1 MNFHEEL
8 NLFVFDYLTNDKTN
22 AALLLDGEWGTGKTY
37 YVKNALIPFLEN
49 KKKQVVYVSLYGV
62 EDAESLSK
70 NIFTE
75 SRLKA
80 INSTARTI
88 ISGTAKTVIRGISSY
103 FEVDLNGGVKEW
115 RKLAKFANLKDKLLI
130 IDDIE
135 RHSPRFNIIEIL
147 GYINNLCEQDGA
159 KVLLICDERALRAIG
174 LSKEELE
181 KYKKIKEKT
190 IGDTIKFFP
199 DLDESMV
206 SILRKYD
213 LSSIGNE
220 EDLVK
225 TLKTLSNE
233 KDICCFNLRS
243 FSRACQKISSIS
255 EKIKGLQVEENGVLS
270 EFIKASFFGLVA
282 FYLRLSKDSS
292 LNYSS
297 NFGISSSELGTS
309 CYPLYKYIYD
319 YCIYQVFDAKSFKQA
334 FSLFLKQKQSQEN
347 NEVISIVQSY
357 YLVSDNDLNNGLK
370 KLNALI
376 HNGSIACESFTSIAT
391 YLIAIKHY
399 FGYDIHNILE
409 AMVERAQRER
419 FSQELLDSLDSFSGY
434 YLDEKDCM
442 NAFNDF
448 KSKLKEAILSTN
460 ITCKNNSLNT
470 GNLSQFID
478 NIYKNKDRWM
488 ISEEGFSAYVNFQE
502 FLEFVR
508 KPECDARCLDEI
520 RGLFLSLYSGIANI
534 ADFCSKDIEPIRA
547 IKNGIIEFQKQSHLG
562 GKAKEL
568 QLRWFSQ
575 NLENIL
581 LRLGEGGDE
590 HE

>member
-8 NLFVFDYLTNDKTN
+8 NSFVFDYLTNDKTN

-37 YVKNALIPFLEN
+37 YIKNALIPFLEA

-62 EDAESLSK
+62 EGTESLSK

-80 INSTARTI
+80 VNSTARTI

-103 FEVDLNGGVKEW
+103 FGVDLNGGVKEW

-135 RHSPRFNIIEIL
+135 RHSPRFNIVEIL
-147 GYINNLCEQDGA
+147 GYINNLCEQDDV
-159 KVLLICDERALRAIG
+159 KVLLVCDERALRTIG
-174 LSKEELE
+174 LPGEELE

-190 IGDTIKFFP
+190 IGDTIKFFS
-199 DLDESMV
+199 DLDESIV

-213 LSSIGNE
+213 LSSLGNE
-220 EDLVK
+220 GDFVK
-225 TLKTLSNE
+225 TLKTLNNE

-243 FSRACQKISSIS
+243 FSRACQKMLSIS
-255 EKIKGLQVEENGVLS
+255 EKLNDFQAENNDTFT

-292 LNYSS
+292 LSYSPS
-297 NFGISSSELGTS
+297 FGISSSELGTS
-309 CYPLYKYIYD
+309 RYPLYKYIYD
-319 YCIYQVFDAKSFKQA
+319 YCIYQVFDVSSFKQA
-334 FSLFLKQKQSQEN
+334 FSLFLKQRQSQEN
-347 NEVISIVQSY
+347 NEVISVVQSY
-357 YLVSDNDLNNGLK
+357 YLVNDNDLKNGLK
-370 KLNALI
+370 KLNDLI

-399 FGYDIHNILE
+399 FGYEIHNILE
-409 AMVERAQRER
+409 AMVERVQRER

-434 YLDEKDCM
+434 YLDEKDCI
-442 NAFNDF
+442 NDF
-448 KSKLKEAILSTN
+448 NVFKNELKQAILSTDA
-460 ITCKNNSLNT
+460 TSKNNHLNAESH
-470 GNLSQFID
+470 SQFID

-488 ISEEGFSAYVNFQE
+488 ISKEGFSAYVNFQE

-534 ADFCSKDIEPIRA
+534 ADFCSKDIEPIRTL
-547 IKNGIIEFQKQSHLG
+547 KNGIIEFQKQNHLG